1 MTNARLVFVTAPD
14 AEAAA
19 RLGRQLVDERLAACA
34 NIVPSIRSI
43 YRFEGVVHDESEAL
57 IILKTGA
64 DRVAALQ
71 ARIDEVHPYDV
82 PEALAVAVES
92 GPAGY
97 LGWLA
102 AESAPAAAE

>member
-34 NIVPSIRSI
+34 NILPLIRSI
-43 YRFEGVVHDESEAL
+43 YRWQGAVHDEPEAL
-57 IILKTGA
+57 LLLKTRE

-71 ARIDEVHPYDV
+71 ARVGELHPYEN
-82 PEALAVAVES
+82 PEALAVPVES
-92 GPAGY
+92 GPANY

-102 AESAPAAAE
+102 AMSAPA